1 MPQIK
6 SEEIVD
12 AEIQSNDSR
21 PFRER
26 LIERFK
32 AHEFVRVKNID
43 DEIFEWQW
51 LPSTEE
57 MILADGDM
65 RPTVGRRFF
74 NEDYSKMFHGN
85 EQYWGIEAGQEEV
98 LLGENA
104 YLFIEG
110 LYKRVTA
117 KRILD
122 KVPVVEKYQ
131 ARNFNWGDANM
142 QEILIDEIFRGVES
156 PRFNRNAKEL
166 RQNQTTTG

>member
-12 AEIQSNDSR
+12 AEIQSNDNK

-26 LIERFK
+26 LFDRFK

-43 DEIFEWQW
+43 DEVYEWQW

-57 MILADGDM
+57 LILADGDM

-74 NEDYSKMFHGN
+74 NEDYSKMYHGN
-85 EQYWGIEAGQEEV
+85 EQYWGIEPDQEEV

-110 LYKRVTA
+110 LYKRITA
-117 KRILD
+117 KRLLD
-122 KVPVVEKYQ
+122 KTPIVKEGR
-131 ARNFNWGDANM
+131 ARAFNWGDGNM
-142 QEILIDEIFRGVES
+142 QEAVIDEIFLGVES
-156 PRFNRNAKEL
+156 PRFNRHGAKEL
-166 RQNQTTTG
+166 K